1 MNKDMK
7 KAVQTFTDLFSESH
21 SWALA
26 NQSVI
31 GASRLSDDDDSK
43 NYGLKWKLAE
53 SVHWRNNIFTAS
65 QLSSFSKL
73 GFC

>member
-7 KAVQTFTDLFSESH
+7 NPLAGH
-21 SWALA
+21 WA
-26 NQSVI
+26 QSVI

-53 SVHWRNNIFTAS
+53 SAHWRNNIFTAS
-65 QLSSFSKL
+65 PLSSFSKL